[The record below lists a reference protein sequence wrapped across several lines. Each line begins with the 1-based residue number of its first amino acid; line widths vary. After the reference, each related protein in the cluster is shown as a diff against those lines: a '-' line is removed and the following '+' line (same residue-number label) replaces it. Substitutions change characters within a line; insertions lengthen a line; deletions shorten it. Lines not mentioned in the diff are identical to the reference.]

1 MSTRSS
7 ALPTDSRF
15 SRGTLVTVLA
25 GCFDDDDG
33 NSDDESHWSG
43 KFKNGSKQELFGV
56 VDNVYATRCDVYF
69 FDDKIT
75 TKVNV
80 ESLILKADQEL
91 VILGDGSEWKR
102 EAFSSL
108 VSLDGEKSKTVKT
121 IKSNESSST
130 FEFNE
135 EHLKIENNRNM
146 KRKVADR
153 DVLVLKVNAAKR
165 PSLVTTT
172 VPETFEMTWPSAVSS
187 SDSQTN
193 PTPSDVATGSSST
206 QAPLIH
212 ASAPISEKMTV
223 PRTRVKKA
231 PLYKRLVKNLVEAE
245 VVSNYESTCQKEH
258 PERELSATIKQGT
271 TKNAPVRTLHFSTKT
286 NTKVRRSECDMI
298 VGKPGPTKE
307 VQHLVEPLQ
316 GFDYFFPAELQT
328 KLVSFVNKRIVSTL
342 QSQIKGK
349 LSTGFQKF
357 RTDFFKTPFF

>member
-1 MSTRSS
+1 MPRSLFNKCTHFGRKMGAATTPAPYGFWATNPTKKLAHWVYLLGQPLSRNRVFQNFSGEPPPPPPPLIGNILYLSNMSTRSS

-69 FDDKIT
+69 FDDKMT

-165 PSLVTTT
+165 PSLVTTILYQK
-172 VPETFEMTWPSAVSS
+172 PS
-187 SDSQTN
+187 N
-193 PTPSDVATGSSST
+193 
-206 QAPLIH
+206 
-212 ASAPISEKMTV
+212 
-223 PRTRVKKA
+223 
-231 PLYKRLVKNLVEAE
+231 
-245 VVSNYESTCQKEH
+245 
-258 PERELSATIKQGT
+258 
-271 TKNAPVRTLHFSTKT
+271 
-286 NTKVRRSECDMI
+286 
-298 VGKPGPTKE
+298 
-307 VQHLVEPLQ
+307 
-316 GFDYFFPAELQT
+316 
-328 KLVSFVNKRIVSTL
+328 
-342 QSQIKGK
+342 
-349 LSTGFQKF
+349 
-357 RTDFFKTPFF
+357 